1 MNKKKTLKLKKYLF
15 EEKKVCIFQDL
26 NQGPLDP
33 NLLTLPLHH
42 EVSSEDRKKTSKVL
56 VQSNQVMAG
65 DSKIQKL
72 KLFFEK
78 FYVTK
83 KSKNVE
89 IVFIILKA
97 KSGSIAIKIRQP
109 FIWTD
114 PYLPG
119 LFQGRRKV

>member
-1 MNKKKTLKLKKYLF
+1 MNKKSYKKIYLRK
-15 EEKKVCIFQDL
+15 KKVCIFQDL

-33 NLLTLPLHH
+33 KLLTLPLHH
-42 EVSSEDRKKTSKVL
+42 EVSSEDRKKTSKVI
-56 VQSNQVMAG
+56 VQSNQVMSE
-65 DSKIQKL
+65 DSKIQKLYSL

-78 FYVTK
+78 FYVKTK

-89 IVFIILKA
+89 IVFSILKA

-119 LFQGRRKV
+119 LAWYAYF